1 VISVIFAV
9 LTALA
14 NGAASVLQRQA
25 AWSLPQ
31 SRAFHLSLFGYLIRH
46 KVWLAG
52 VAMVTVAAVCQAA
65 ALATGP
71 LARVQPIFII
81 ELPFSLLLASLWAR
95 RRLPPLS
102 WGAVALVT
110 VSLGAGLAAA
120 APSGGAARAPLHLWL
135 PALAVTACLEAA
147 LITAGA
153 RARGNPRAAALG
165 LAAGVGYGLTAALMK
180 SALAGLAKGPLP
192 FLTSWQL
199 YGTAIAGVGAL
210 FLFQNSL
217 QAGYLTA
224 AQLPLTLGDALSSI
238 TYGVLLYGETIRTG
252 GWLAAEIAA
261 TALAAAGCAE
271 LSRSLATL
279 HPAPPPPPPGT
290 LAGSR
295 QHPGPPPI
303 YGAAASGD
311 RGQASQRAAS
321 PPPDPPPAQSTPRSE
336 PTSCLLPSHPTAST
350 ASRRAPAYAPT
361 AAASASPTTTCC
373 TAARRLRIAHRSVY
387 AL

>member
-1 VISVIFAV
+1 MVISVIFAV

-25 AWSLPQ
+25 AWSLPR

-52 VAMVTVAAVCQAA
+52 IAMVTVAAVCQAA

-81 ELPFSLLLASLWAR
+81 ELPASLLLASLWAR
-95 RRLPPLS
+95 RRPPPLT
-102 WGAVALVT
+102 WAAVALVT
-110 VSLGAGLAAA
+110 VSLGSGLAAA
-120 APSGGAARAPLHLWL
+120 APSGGGARAPLHLWL
-135 PALAVTACLEAA
+135 PALAATACLEAA

-180 SALAGLAKGPLP
+180 SALAGLARGPLP

-271 LSRSLATL
+271 LSHSLATL
-279 HPAPPPPPPGT
+279 HPAPPPPPPLGT
-290 LAGSR
+290 PAGSR
-295 QHPGPPPI
+295 QHSGPPPI

-311 RGQASQRAAS
+311 GGPAS
-321 PPPDPPPAQSTPRSE
+321 
-336 PTSCLLPSHPTAST
+336 
-350 ASRRAPAYAPT
+350 
-361 AAASASPTTTCC
+361 
-373 TAARRLRIAHRSVY
+373 
-387 AL
+387 